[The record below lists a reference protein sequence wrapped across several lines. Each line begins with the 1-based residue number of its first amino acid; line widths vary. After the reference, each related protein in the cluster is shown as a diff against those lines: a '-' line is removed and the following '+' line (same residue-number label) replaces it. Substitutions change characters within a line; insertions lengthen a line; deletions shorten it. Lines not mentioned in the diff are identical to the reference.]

1 LLHERGDPAAGGMD
15 LMGELK
21 HNTSPPGNTDGH
33 KGQSETGTGT
43 DDDGSE
49 TTNERS
55 RPAERSPFEDALQMD
70 DGKAPREFHTQM
82 EHRGGCSPDS
92 STSDSR
98 TEARGHGGHN
108 AFDRDRHCSGDEY
121 LRDMGSP
128 DTSGGDGGRREEPS
142 HVHKRKISDM
152 SDAQPEGLQS
162 YQLGAHHED
171 CSESAYSARNLAGT
185 PVRNLVAMPVRP

>member
-1 LLHERGDPAAGGMD
+1 MD

-21 HNTSPPGNTDGH
+21 HNTSPPGNTVGH